1 MESFIPL
8 YRMVHFVGFAMLL
21 GGTFSSL
28 IAVKKEPQK
37 GQAITFA
44 WYCMHYV
51 ASPGLVLLLLT
62 GLLQSMAMSFLNF
75 KGAGYM
81 HLKATL
87 AVLVL
92 VFMFADMKTQKRVI
106 KGNVPGD
113 ILAMV
118 KKRQYF
124 ASIICLL
131 VLAIMGLVG
140 YRPF

>member
-1 MESFIPL
+1 MESLIPL
-8 YRMVHFVGFAMLL
+8 YRMIHFVGFAMLL
-21 GGTFSSL
+21 GGTLSSI
-28 IAVKKEPQK
+28 IAVNKEQHK
-37 GQAITFA
+37 AQGITFA

-87 AVLVL
+87 AVMVLVL
-92 VFMFADMKTQKRVI
+92 MFADMKTQKRVI
-106 KGNVPGD
+106 KERVPGD

-118 KKRQYF
+118 KKRQCF
-124 ASIICLL
+124 AAIICLL
-131 VLAIMGLVG
+131 VLAIMALVG